1 MSTITSREIDIELT
15 EVVAHA
21 DRERERLETE
31 ADDIREGWEGEW
43 TEAPQE
49 IRETEENYRQ
59 EASRQQEIV
68 NTTLRIIDE
77 HYLPDGG
84 GVEDIEDSTVT
95 FEELTVGDGF
105 DMDMSVDVD
114 PGAGPQA
121 QKRAERQVMSRYLN
135 TMCVESPDEFPDD
148 LEDLPLALGEGL
160 FNRLDSEL
168 EEGDTNLSASQI
180 RQTTETNS
188 DTS

>member
-1 MSTITSREIDIELT
+1 MNTITSREIEIDLRD
-15 EVVAHA
+15 VVAHA
-21 DRERERLETE
+21 DRQREEYE
-31 ADDIREGWEGEW
+31 EQADEIRDDFDGEW
-43 TEAPQE
+43 ESAPQE
-49 IRETEENYRQ
+49 LRENESMLRQ
-59 EASRQQEIV
+59 EATRQEEVV
-68 NTTLRIIDE
+68 NTTLRVIDE
-77 HYLPDGG
+77 HYLPEGG
-84 GVEDIEDSTVT
+84 DESDIQDSTVT

-105 DMDMSVDVD
+105 DMDMSIEVDESASVD
-114 PGAGPQA
+114 
-121 QKRAERQVMSRYLN
+121 QKRRAERQVMSKYLN
-135 TMCVESPDEFPDD
+135 TMCVDSPEEFPDD